1 MIEPENDGIAVT
13 EPDQTGLV
21 HRPAESLARSHLA
34 KALWRARL
42 TIFWERLWPALA
54 LLATALGLFL
64 AVSWLGLWLWLPPL
78 GRAVALIG
86 FAALGFA
93 ALVPLGYLRLPAATD
108 GLRRLDRGSGLSH
121 RPATAMADQ
130 LAVTNKDP
138 YSLAL
143 WNAHVERSLQAAR
156 ALKSGAPLPRLAR
169 RDPYAFRGLVLI
181 ACIATFIAAGGER
194 WKRVAAAFDWQGVT
208 LPADFRVDAWVT
220 PPPYTGKPPVVLPG
234 IHPGETTSAA
244 ASLEGPISVP
254 VGSELIVRST
264 GKLSLDIS
272 TNGGVTADTGDFHA
286 PAGTEEHRFKIT
298 ATGRATLRG
307 AGEDLVW
314 PFNAIPD
321 KPPTIELTKDPEE
334 QNRGSLLLSY
344 KLEDDYGVSQA
355 EATFTA
361 KADASKT
368 DTPNDGAAN
377 NNNNPPP
384 NGAAPTGKAAHSL
397 FGPPNFALVLPQART
412 KNAVG
417 QTIKD
422 LTDHP
427 WAGAEVT
434 MTLVAHDEG
443 GNVGKSEPF
452 TFRLPERA
460 FTKPLA
466 RALIEQRRNL
476 ALDANTRPLVITALD
491 ALSLEP
497 EKFTPQAGVYLGLRS
512 VFWSLVRAKSDD
524 DLRDVVAR
532 LWQMA
537 VGLEDGDIS
546 NAQDALRNAEK
557 ALQQALDRGASDSE
571 IKQLMDQL
579 RAATD
584 RFLQA
589 MIEQQKSSQQLAR
602 PLDPNAKVLSQRDL
616 QNMLNKL
623 EELSRSGAKE
633 AAQAMLQQLQQMMEN
648 LQMASPDN
656 NGDDNDAM
664 AALDELGN
672 MIRQQQELRDKTFK
686 QGQDQRN
693 PQNNPQGSQRGQQGK
708 PGQQQGQQQGQGNS
722 NSGNSLGELRQSQ
735 QALRDRL
742 NKLLDELK
750 DLGLGQNKDGQ
761 QGQGQQ
767 GQNQQGQ
774 GQQGQG
780 QQQGQNGQD
789 QLDQLGRAGDAMGQA
804 QDELGQNDSDDAV
817 ESQGRALD
825 ALRKGAQSLA
835 QSMQQQQMGQ
845 GLGQGRPG
853 RSGQARAN
861 QETDPL
867 GRPLRGRE
875 FGDDSTVKI
884 PGEIDVQRARRIIEE
899 LRKRFGDLGRPQEE
913 LDYIE
918 RLLKDY

>member
-1 MIEPENDGIAVT
+1 MLSPNDGSTGTVVT
-13 EPDQTGLV
+13 EPDQAGAAAHASSGV
-21 HRPAESLARSHLA
+21 AEHRSLLA
-34 KALWRARL
+34 AAVWRARL
-42 TIFWERLWPALA
+42 SIFWERLWPALA
-54 LLATALGLFL
+54 MFATAIGLFL

-78 GRAVALIG
+78 GRAVTL
-86 FAALGFA
+86 LGFVALALA
-93 ALVPLGYLRLPAATD
+93 ALVPLGYLRVPAVTD
-108 GLRRLDRGSGLSH
+108 GLRRLDRVSGLRH
-121 RPATAMADQ
+121 RPATAIADE

-156 ALKSGAPLPRLAR
+156 TLKSGLPAPRLAR
-169 RDPYAFRGLVLI
+169 RDPYALRALVLI

-208 LPADFRVDAWVT
+208 LPADFRVDAWIA
-220 PPPYTGKPPVVLPG
+220 PPAYTGRPPVVLPG
-234 IHPGETTSAA
+234 IHPGETTTTAQA
-244 ASLEGPISVP
+244 EGPLSVP
-254 VGSELIVRST
+254 VGSILIVRST
-264 GKLSLDIS
+264 GKVSLDVS
-272 TNGGVTADTGDFHA
+272 ASGGVVPDTGDVHA

-298 ATGRATLRG
+298 GTGKATLRG

-321 KPPTIELTKDPEE
+321 KPPTISLTKDPE
-334 QNRGSLLLSY
+334 QQARGAMLLSY
-344 KLEDDYGVSQA
+344 KLEDDYGVTQA
-355 EATFTA
+355 EATFTP
-361 KADASKT
+361 KSDPQKS
-368 DTPNDGAAN
+368 DPQNDGAQADGTSKDGA
-377 NNNNPPP
+377 PPA
-384 NGAAPTGKAAHSL
+384 GAKPHPL
-397 FGPPNFALVLPQART
+397 FGPPDFALILPQART
-412 KNAVG
+412 KNGIG

-452 TFRLPERA
+452 SFRLPERV

-476 ALDANTRPLVITALD
+476 ALDANARPLVITALD
-491 ALSLEP
+491 ALSLAP
-497 EKFTPQAGVYLGLRS
+497 EKYTPEAGVYLGLRS
-512 VFWSLVRAKSDD
+512 IFWSLVRAKSDD

-546 NAQDALRNAEK
+546 DAQDALRNAEK
-557 ALQQALDRGASDSE
+557 ALQQALDRGASDAE

-579 RAATD
+579 RAAMD

-589 MIEQQKSSQQLAR
+589 MTEQMKNNQQLAR

-616 QNMLNKL
+616 QSMLNKL
-623 EELSRSGAKE
+623 EELSRSGAKD
-633 AAQAMLQQLQQMMEN
+633 AAQALLQQLQQMMEN
-648 LQMASPDN
+648 LQMASPDTN
-656 NGDDNDAM
+656 SDDNDAM
-664 AALDELGN
+664 SALDELGD
-672 MIRQQQELRDKTFK
+672 MIRQQQDLRDRTFK

-693 PQNNPQGSQRGQQGK
+693 PQNNPQGSPRGQQGK
-708 PGQQQGQQQGQGNS
+708 PGQPQQP
-722 NSGNSLGELRQSQ
+722 GNSLGELRQSQ

-750 DLGLGQNKDGQ
+750 DLGLGQGKDGQ
-761 QGQGQQ
+761 DGQGQGQS
-767 GQNQQGQ
+767 QGQ
-774 GQQGQG
+774 GP
-780 QQQGQNGQD
+780 GQD
-789 QLDQLGRAGDAMGQA
+789 QLDQFGRAGDAMDDAQGQ
-804 QDELGQNDSDDAV
+804 LGQGNSDSAV
-817 ESQGRALD
+817 DSQGRALD
-825 ALRKGAQSLA
+825 ALRKGAQGLA
-835 QSMQQQQMGQ
+835 QSMQQQMGR
-845 GLGQGRPG
+845 GPGQGRSG
-853 RSGQARAN
+853 RLGQARAN
-861 QETDPL
+861 QDTDPL
-867 GRPLRGRE
+867 GRPLRGRDY
-875 FGDDSTVKI
+875 GDDSTVKV